1 MGYFAANDTTFASE
15 DGDFK
20 PFARSVTILAAACAI
35 IFSIIGVLGNVLYL
49 SIVLSSNDFKSVT
62 MN

>member
-1 MGYFAANDTTFASE
+1 MGHFAANDTMFASE

-35 IFSIIGVLGNVLYL
+35 TFSIIGVLGNVLYP
-49 SIVLSSNDFKSVT
+49 SVVLRNDFKSVT
-62 MN
+62 IN